1 MDDILKKLLEKADKG
16 KVVVAKGRLPMGD
29 MDEMDEDAEEVKEEA
44 AKDIAEILGVEEGK
58 MEDFVDALERFVMAC
73 Y

>member
-16 KVVVAKGRLPMGD
+16 KVVVAKGKLPMGD

-58 MEDFVDALERFVMAC
+58 MEDFVDALERFIMAC